1 MLNTVYRL
9 ISPRTF
15 EECYEDIDISQ
26 DVIIRPT
33 HFSICHADQRYYQGL
48 RDPKILKQKLPMALI
63 HESIGI
69 IVKDNTNTFNK
80 GDKVVMIPNTPLET
94 DDIIS
99 ENYLKSSKFRS
110 SGYDGFMQEVV
121 QMNKNRVLKLPEN
134 IDLDVLAFTELISV
148 ATHAIT
154 RFEKF
159 SHERRNRIGIW
170 GDGNLSYI
178 LSLLLKIEMPET
190 EIYVFGKHT
199 EKLNLYSFVEN
210 TFLINEIPSNLTV
223 DHAFE
228 CTGGM
233 GCEKS
238 INQIINYIEPEG
250 TISLLGVSENKVPLN
265 TRIILEKGLRL
276 FGSNRSGREDFEKSL
291 SYLSENIFLIEYLEN
306 LVTNI
311 VEVETLHDVD
321 KAFILDKESSFGK
334 TIMHWNH

>member
-9 ISPRTF
+9 TNPRTF
-15 EECYEDIDISQ
+15 EEYYEDIDIYK

-69 IVKDNTNTFNK
+69 IVKDNTNTFKK
-80 GDKVVMIPNTPLET
+80 GDKVVMIPNTPVEN
-94 DDIIS
+94 DDIID

-121 QMNKNRVLKLPEN
+121 QMNPDRVLKLPEN
-134 IDLDVLAFTELISV
+134 INLNILAFTELISV
-148 ATHAIT
+148 ATHSIR
-154 RFEKF
+154 RFKKV
-159 SHERRNRIGIW
+159 SHERKNKIGIW

-178 LSLLLKIEMPET
+178 LALLLKIEMPQT
-190 EIYVFGKHT
+190 KLYVFGKHVA
-199 EKLNLYSFVEN
+199 KLNLYSFVED

-233 GCEKS
+233 GCERA
-238 INQIINYIEPEG
+238 INQIIDYIQPEG
-250 TISLLGVSENKVPLN
+250 TIALLGVSENKVPLN
-265 TRIILEKGLRL
+265 TRMILEKGLHL
-276 FGSNRSGREDFEKSL
+276 FGSSRSGREDFEKTL
-291 SYLSENIFLIEYLEN
+291 KYLSENPLLIEYLEN

-311 VEVETLHDVD
+311 VEVKTLRDVD

-334 TIMHWNH
+334 TIMHWKH